1 MPKPR
6 IVLLHAYRYSMAP
19 IDEAFR
25 VEWPEAQAIRILD
38 ETLYA
43 DAGADGS
50 LPANIGARLESLF
63 RHCELSGAA
72 GIVFTGSTFGP
83 AVEAAR
89 GVVQIPILK
98 ADEAMADAAVVRG
111 KRILI
116 LATAKRALPVIRG
129 NLEAAAAKAG
139 KHPQIGEAWVADAQ
153 AANNAG
159 RAEEHDR
166 LIAAA
171 AAAAHGYDVIMLGQM
186 SMTPA
191 IKHMLP
197 DVAGRMLSSPTAS
210 VARMKQMLG
219 GR

>member
-1 MPKPR
+1 MT
-6 IVLLHAYRYSMAP
+6 
-19 IDEAFR
+19 D
-25 VEWPEAQAIRILD
+25 
-38 ETLYA
+38 
-43 DAGADGS
+43 
-50 LPANIGARLESLF
+50 ANIGARLESLF

-89 GVVQIPILK
+89 WAVEIPILK
-98 ADEAMADAAVVRG
+98 ADEAMADAAVARG

-129 NLEAAAAKAG
+129 NLEAVAAKAG
-139 KHPQIGEAWVADAQ
+139 KHLEIGEAWVADAQ

-159 RAEEHDR
+159 RADEHDR

-171 AAAAHGYDVIMLGQM
+171 AVAAQGYDVIMLGQM

-191 IKHMLP
+191 IKQMPP
-197 DVAGRMLSSPTAS
+197 DVAARTLSSPSAS
-210 VARMKQMLG
+210 VARMKQLLG
-219 GR
+219 AG